1 MIILD
6 QSTSRLL
13 WLLLLFAIAYS
24 VASFKIANNV
34 RSNVRSHHN
43 HCHFRPRRDYNGI
56 LPSATLSVS
65 SLSGDKYNNNI
76 NNRKKSTKLLDSKI
90 LALDEVEEGNEDD
103 ENINSN
109 NDYVFIW
116 EDSGFEYN
124 DEYNFNDDDFDGNDG
139 EDVIV
144 KWRHFLH
151 SNMDHNNNIDNE
163 DNIIDPNVV
172 NVITRKTMN
181 WCNEF
186 VMKLDLC
193 PFAKAS
199 LQTKGAMRFFLVP
212 PIPMVV
218 QPPTTSSVVS
228 TTQIQL
234 EEEYRNRRIVDDV
247 AKRFQTEILNNNNNG
262 NDREDNSNPA
272 AADMFE
278 RAAIYFVIF
287 LSNENNDNG
296 NGNGNGNENEN
307 EDNTAITTTT
317 SRTSSFIDFLDWFND
332 LEDNWSEECDD
343 VIIAPFHPD
352 WQFEF
357 DTRDEYAL
365 NYEKRSPYPLIS
377 IVSTNVVEKAGE
389 AVTELIGENNREIL
403 LSIEKEET
411 EIEGNS
417 DSGGPVAKLWQSAID
432 S

>member
-1 MIILD
+1 MILLD
-6 QSTSRLL
+6 QYTSRLSTSSL
-13 WLLLLFAIAYS
+13 VLLLLFAIAYS
-24 VASFKIANNV
+24 VASFKVASI
-34 RSNVRSHHN
+34 RGSRN
-43 HCHFRPRRDYNGI
+43 HYHRHRRDYNGI

-90 LALDEVEEGNEDD
+90 LAPDEVEEGNEDD

-109 NDYVFIW
+109 NDYIFIW

-124 DEYNFNDDDFDGNDG
+124 DEYNFNDGDFDGNDG

>member
-13 WLLLLFAIAYS
+13 WLLLLFAIAVS

-43 HCHFRPRRDYNGI
+43 HCYCRPRRNYNGI

-65 SLSGDKYNNNI
+65 SLSGDNYNNN
-76 NNRKKSTKLLDSKI
+76 NNRKSTKLFDSKL

-103 ENINSN
+103 ENNHNS
-109 NDYVFIW
+109 DHVFIW

-144 KWRHFLH
+144 KWRRFLRSNKDH
-151 SNMDHNNNIDNE
+151 SNNNNNDDIHLDNE
-163 DNIIDPNVV
+163 CIDSDNITDPNAV
-172 NVITRKTMN
+172 NTVTKKTMN

-199 LQTKGAMRFFLVP
+199 LQTKGAMRLFLVP
-212 PIPMVV
+212 PMIA
-218 QPPTTSSVVS
+218 QPPPTSSVVS

-234 EEEYRNRRIVDDV
+234 EEEYRNRRIVYDV
-247 AKRFQTEILNNNNNG
+247 AKRFQIEILNSNNNG
-262 NDREDNSNPA
+262 HNSEDNNIKPV
-272 AADMFE
+272 AADMLE

-287 LSNENNDNG
+287 LSNDNNNDN
-296 NGNGNGNENEN
+296 ENN
-307 EDNTAITTTT
+307 PAITTTT
-317 SRTSSFIDFLDWFND
+317 ASFIDFLDWFND

-403 LSIEKEET
+403 LSIEKEEK
-411 EIEGNS
+411 ESEG
-417 DSGGPVAKLWQSAID
+417 GGAVAKLWQSAID

>member
-13 WLLLLFAIAYS
+13 CLLLLFAIAYY

-34 RSNVRSHHN
+34 RNHHN
-43 HCHFRPRRDYNGI
+43 HCYCRPRRNYNGI
-56 LPSATLSVS
+56 LPSATISVS
-65 SLSGDKYNNNI
+65 SLSGDNYNNN
-76 NNRKKSTKLLDSKI
+76 NNRKSTKLFDSKL

-103 ENINSN
+103 ENNSS

-144 KWRHFLH
+144 KWRRFLH
-151 SNMDHNNNIDNE
+151 SNKDHSDNNNDINLDNGCIDSA
-163 DNIIDPNVV
+163 NIIDPNVV
-172 NVITRKTMN
+172 HAVTKKTMN

-199 LQTKGAMRFFLVP
+199 LQTKGAMSLFLVP
-212 PIPMVV
+212 PMII

-247 AKRFQTEILNNNNNG
+247 AKRFQTEILNNNNNNG
-262 NDREDNSNPA
+262 YNSQDNNSKPV

-287 LSNENNDNG
+287 LSNDNNNDNG
-296 NGNGNGNENEN
+296 NSPE
-307 EDNTAITTTT
+307 ITTT
-317 SRTSSFIDFLDWFND
+317 TSSFIDFLDWFND

>member
-1 MIILD
+1 MILLD
-6 QSTSRLL
+6 QYTSRLSTSSL
-13 WLLLLFAIAYS
+13 VLLLLFAIAYS
-24 VASFKIANNV
+24 VASFKVASI
-34 RSNVRSHHN
+34 RGSRN
-43 HCHFRPRRDYNGI
+43 HYHRHRRDYNGI

-65 SLSGDKYNNNI
+65 SLSGDKYNI

-90 LALDEVEEGNEDD
+90 LAPDEVEEGNEDD

-109 NDYVFIW
+109 NDYIFIW

-163 DNIIDPNVV
+163 DNIIDPNAV

-272 AADMFE
+272 AADMLE

-287 LSNENNDNG
+287 LSNENNDNDNG
-296 NGNGNGNENEN
+296 NGNGNGNENDN